1 MSEKETKEQ
10 LIEKAKLIQEDI
22 DRLQK
27 IVDASSETTFEIIIE
42 DLKKQMI
49 ENVEA
54 ERWTAVKNCIKEV
67 DSVNGTKNFIE
78 KQSSLLTKKE
88 EELEE
93 ITAQIE
99 NYQPSLFDST
109 KEETENEA
117 IETGIKYQ
125 SSMLVTG
132 DIYKSRFVNNKT
144 GDYSYYLIK
153 KSSEKEGSFAMISNS
168 FEGER
173 LLQYQKNVDLLDYTY
188 YEGNIFI
195 DDEDKEKALQGLKKI
210 EAEQKSSEGN
220 GENDNQQDD

>member
-1 MSEKETKEQ
+1 MEENKTKEE
-10 LIEKAKLIQEDI
+10 LIKEQEI
-22 DRLQK
+22 LKSEVERLQK
-27 IVDASSETTFEIIIE
+27 IIDASSETTFEIIIE

-109 KEETENEA
+109 QEETENEA

-132 DIYKSRFVNNKT
+132 DIYKSRFVNNTT

-173 LLQYQKNVDLLDYTY
+173 LLQYPKNVDLLDFTY

-195 DDEDKEKALQGLKKI
+195 DDDDKEKALQGLKII
-210 EAEQKSSEGN
+210 EDKQVKQCNDAANQEQE
-220 GENDNQQDD
+220 